1 MVHTSLLRAMR
12 ENSYT
17 EVTIFKTTYTV
28 NISNPVVYGKC
39 EPLRF
44 MKVFLDVGTSLKS
57 MQYSLI
63 HLYEAAESRL
73 RTSGVNAEW
82 RKLFDHL

>member
-1 MVHTSLLRAMR
+1 MVHTSPLRAMR

-28 NISNPVVYGKC
+28 NISNPVVYGKY

-44 MKVFLDVGTSLKS
+44 TKVFLDVGTSLRS
-57 MQYSLI
+57 MQHSLI

-73 RTSGVNAEW
+73 RTSGVNAE
-82 RKLFDHL
+82 